1 MSLFKRTQDAAKLYS
16 AVPGAERPDDELP
29 PPEAQAAMLTER
41 EDAQRIGLEE
51 IREAATI
58 LQKYKT
64 GKAHLEQRIVED
76 EKWWELRHWEVIK
89 SPVKQDS
96 HGWGADK
103 FQTPK
108 PTSAWLFNAI
118 ANKHADAMDNYPEAL
133 VLPRE
138 KSDEVSAKTLSS
150 VLPVVLENSGF
161 RETYSNGWWEK
172 LKHGTAAYGVFWNA
186 GKENGLGDI
195 DVREIDLL
203 KIFWEPGVTDV
214 QKSRNLFILDLADTD
229 LLEEQYPQFKGRMGS
244 GTVDIR
250 QYMYSEE
257 VDTTGKSVVVDW
269 YYKRKAPDG
278 RNLLHYVKFV
288 GDCLLYASENDPAY
302 RDRGFYDHGRYP
314 VEFDSLFPEK
324 GTPVGFGYVA
334 ICKDPQVYI
343 DALFGNILESSMM
356 ATKKRFFVS
365 TSTNVNPE
373 QFADWNQRI
382 VPVEGELSE
391 SRIQE
396 IRVDPISPIYTNI
409 LQMKIEEM
417 KDTASNRDVN
427 SGGTGSGVTAASA
440 IAALQEAG
448 NKVSRDMISSSYSV
462 HGRICALCIE
472 LMRQFYDEARSFRIT
487 GRSDTPGEF
496 QFVSVSNAELKDR
509 LAGAASDGSALY
521 RRPIFDLKVI
531 AQKRNPFSRMEQN
544 ERAKELYA
552 LGFFNPE
559 RAQEALYALEMMDF
573 EGIDKIKEQVRAG
586 RTAYNELMAARQQVK
601 ELVALIGQITGQ
613 KMPTVPASA
622 PAEGGTGTEVSGA
635 DVDAGQGRSFSDR
648 VLEAH
653 TPMTPLG
660 QRLAKDSAPSV
671 EG

>member
-1 MSLFKRTQDAAKLYS
+1 MALFKKNQEKTAALFS
-16 AVPGAERPDDELP
+16 GVPGAERPDEELP
-29 PPEAQAAMLTER
+29 PPEAQAEMLTEH
-41 EDAQRIGLEE
+41 EGAQRIGLEE
-51 IREAATI
+51 IREAAGI
-58 LQKYKT
+58 LQKYKD
-64 GKAHLEQRIVED
+64 GKRRLEQRIVED
-76 EKWWELRHWEVIK
+76 EKWWELRHWEVVK
-89 SPVKQDS
+89 SPKSSQPD
-96 HGWGADK
+96 GYGGEQLK
-103 FQTPK
+103 TPK

-138 KSDEVSAKTLSS
+138 KSDEISAKTLSS

-161 RETYSNGWWEK
+161 KQTYSDGWWEK

-186 GKENGLGDI
+186 SKENGLGDI
-195 DVREIDLL
+195 DVRLIDLL
-203 KIFWEPGVTDV
+203 KIFWEPGVTDI

-229 LLEEQYPQFKGRMGS
+229 LLEEQYPQFKGRMGT

-250 QYMYSEE
+250 QYMYSDE

-269 YYKRKAPDG
+269 YDKRKAPSG
-278 RNLLHYVKFV
+278 RSLLHYVKFV
-288 GDCLLYASENDPAY
+288 GDCLLYASENDPKC
-302 RDRGFYDHGRYP
+302 RDCGWYGHGRYP

-334 ICKDPQVYI
+334 ICKDPQLYI

-365 TSTNVNPE
+365 TSTNINPQ

-382 VPVEGELSE
+382 VPVEGELNE

-396 IRVDPISPIYTNI
+396 IRVDPVSSIYMNI

-448 NKVSRDMISSSYSV
+448 NKVSRDMISASYGV
-462 HGRICALCIE
+462 HGRICELCIE
-472 LMRQFYDEARSFRIT
+472 LMRQFYDEARAFRVT
-487 GRSDTPGEF
+487 GGSDKPGEY
-496 QFVSVSNAELKDR
+496 QFVQVNNARLKEQI
-509 LAGAASDGSALY
+509 DGTDSEGNGLY

-559 RAQEALYALEMMDF
+559 RAQESLYALEMMDF
-573 EGIDKIKEQVRAG
+573 EGIDKVREQVRTG
-586 RTAYNELMAARQQVK
+586 MTLYNELKAKDQQVQQ
-601 ELVALIGQITGQ
+601 LVALIGQITG
-613 KMPTVPASA
+613 KEMPQQANPA
-622 PAEGGTGTEVSGA
+622 PAGGGA
-635 DVDAGQGRSFSDR
+635 RESEAGLDADSGRSFSDR
-648 VLEAH
+648 VMEAH

-660 QRLAKDSAPSV
+660 QRLAKNSAPSV
-671 EG
+671 ES

>member
-1 MSLFKRTQDAAKLYS
+1 MPLFKRTQDAARLYS
-16 AVPGAERPDDELP
+16 AVPGAERPDGELP
-29 PPEAQAAMLTER
+29 PPEAQAAMLAEH
-41 EDAQRIGLEE
+41 EGAQRIGLED
-51 IREAATI
+51 IRKAAGI
-58 LQKYKT
+58 LQKYKD
-64 GKAHLEQRIVED
+64 GKERLEQRIVED
-76 EKWWELRHWEVIK
+76 EKWWELRHWEVVK
-89 SPVKQDS
+89 SPRETKPD
-96 HGWGADK
+96 GWGGEQMK
-103 FQTPK
+103 TPK

-138 KSDEVSAKTLSS
+138 QSDEESAKTLSS

-161 RETYSNGWWEK
+161 RETYAHAWWEK
-172 LKHGTAAYGVFWNA
+172 LKHGTAAYGVFWNNS
-186 GKENGLGDI
+186 KENGLGDI

-203 KIFWEPGVTDV
+203 KIFWEPGVTDI

-229 LLEEQYPQFKGRMGS
+229 LLEEQYPEFKGRMGT
-244 GTVDIR
+244 GTVDVR
-250 QYMYSEE
+250 QYMYSDE

-269 YYKRKAPDG
+269 YYKRTAPSG
-278 RNLLHYVKFV
+278 RSLLHYVKFV

-334 ICKDPQVYI
+334 ICKDPQLYI

-365 TSTNVNPE
+365 TSTNINPQ

-396 IRVDPISPIYTNI
+396 IRVDPISAIYTNI

-448 NKVSRDMISSSYSV
+448 NKVSRDMIAASYSV

-472 LMRQFYDEARSFRIT
+472 LMRQFYDEARAFRVT
-487 GRSDTPGEF
+487 GRSDMPGEY
-496 QFVSVSNAELKDR
+496 QFVQVSNAQLKER
-509 LAGAASDGSALY
+509 LDGAASDGSALY

-544 ERAKELYA
+544 ERAKELYG

-573 EGIDKIKEQVRAG
+573 EGIDKVREQVQTG
-586 RTAYNELMAARQQVK
+586 RTLLNELKATQQQVQQ
-601 ELVALIGQITGQ
+601 LVELIGQITGQ
-613 KMPTVPASA
+613 KMPQQASA
-622 PAEGGTGTEVSGA
+622 AEAPTGGGAQEGGTG
-635 DVDAGQGRSFSDR
+635 VDADSGRSFSDR

-660 QRLAKDSAPSV
+660 QRLAKNSAPSV
-671 EG
+671 ES